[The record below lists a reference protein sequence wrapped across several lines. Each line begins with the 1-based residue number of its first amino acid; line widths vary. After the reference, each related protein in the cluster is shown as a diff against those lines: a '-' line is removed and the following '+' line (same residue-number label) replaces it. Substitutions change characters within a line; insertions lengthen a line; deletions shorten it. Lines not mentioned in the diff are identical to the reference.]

1 MAPSLPDPATS
12 AAVLLGSSTFR
23 DTHLDALP
31 GVANNVADLAAI
43 LVDSELLGLP
53 TQRVC
58 TLLDCADT
66 SELIGQLSQLAADT
80 LDTFIVYYSGHG
92 LLSREGD
99 LILATPTARADLPK
113 YTGLPY
119 ACLRDIVD
127 RCRAARRIVILDC
140 CFSGRA
146 LRAMSDTAT
155 AIIGQVDADGIYVL
169 TSAPATSPSVAPQH
183 ARNTAF
189 TGGLLRVLSKGI
201 PGANELLSLDDVY
214 DHTLVAMA
222 RHGWPR
228 PQRFGTNTIGRFGFL
243 RNRAWCRAPAPM
255 PTEPLAD
262 PGRHRRLAEGVRDAL
277 AVVAPTLGPTGQDGL
292 DALHRAFP
300 LYGAYSSAGAGAG
313 AGAGEANEREAGI
326 ALVHE
331 TMLAMREQYGDG
343 ATTAA
348 VILGVLV
355 DGLQTLLESGSEPG
369 RLDAAVSAETA
380 RIARQLLPNVR
391 SASDVPSLSPSLD
404 ELSAAVRTA
413 LGEHEV
419 ADAVVAAARSVG
431 AGNVEVVPASAGEH
445 PATSSTLESST
456 FVLESKVLA
465 PNGAVGPIALDDPFV
480 LASPDGEIDTRALLA
495 AAGSSRPAIL
505 IIAPRVSTFAIRAL
519 LHAFSQVVVVR
530 PTDPALDLTA
540 LQDRLDPGGAG
551 SGWSRARR
559 SLVLPTATTIDRPA
573 ADLELS
579 RNRVTLNVTDRTDED
594 QMVVAVR
601 ALAVARSVAD
611 AGVVP
616 GAGAALRAAA
626 EFRESDT
633 TQDPVT
639 VLVRAAAAE
648 PYRRLKLTIEH
659 GGDGRGRA
667 RRNPADP
674 EDLAVDSLATVRG
687 ALAHA
692 AATASRYLARA

>member
-1 MAPSLPDPATS
+1 VAPNLPDPAAS

-43 LVDSELLGLP
+43 LVDTELLGLP

-99 LILATPTARADLPK
+99 LILATPAARADLPK

-127 RCRAARRIVILDC
+127 RCRATRRIVILDC

-189 TGGLLRVLSKGI
+189 TGGLLRVLSRGI

-214 DHTLVAMA
+214 DHTLMAMA

-228 PQRFGTNTIGRFGFL
+228 PQRFGTNTIGRFGLL
-243 RNRAWCRAPAPM
+243 RNRAWCRTPAPI

-300 LYGAYSSAGAGAG
+300 LHDADSSAGAGAG
-313 AGAGEANEREAGI
+313 EASEREAGI
-326 ALVHE
+326 ALVRE

-369 RLDAAVSAETA
+369 RLDAAVSVETA
-380 RIARQLLPNVR
+380 RIAHQLLTNAR
-391 SASDVPSLSPSLD
+391 SASDAPSLSPSLD

-413 LGEHEV
+413 LGEQEV

-456 FVLESKVLA
+456 FVLDSKVLA

-480 LASPDGEIDTRALLA
+480 LASTDGEIDTRALLA

-505 IIAPRVSTFAIRAL
+505 IIAPRVSTFAVRAL

-540 LQDRLDPGGAG
+540 LQNRLDPGGAG

-579 RNRVTLNVTDRTDED
+579 RNRVTLNVTDRTDQD
-594 QMVVAVR
+594 HMVVAVR

-611 AGVVP
+611 AGVVL

-639 VLVRAAAAE
+639 VLVRAAASE
-648 PYRRLKLTIEH
+648 PYRRLKLTIER

-667 RRNPADP
+667 GRDPADP

-692 AATASRYLARA
+692 AATASRYLAKA

>member
-12 AAVLLGSSTFR
+12 AAVLIGSSTFR

-43 LVDSELLGLP
+43 LVDTELLGLP
-53 TQRVC
+53 ARRVC
-58 TLLDCADT
+58 TLLDYADT
-66 SELIGQLSQLAADT
+66 SELIGQLSRLAAEA

-99 LILATPTARADLPK
+99 LILATPTTRIDMPK

-119 ACLRDIVD
+119 ACMRDIVD

-155 AIIGQVDADGIYVL
+155 VIIGQVDADGIYVL
-169 TSAPATSPSVAPQH
+169 TSAPATSPSIAPPD

-189 TGGLLRVLSKGI
+189 TGGLLSVLSRGI
-201 PGANELLSLDDVY
+201 PGASELLSLDDVY
-214 DHTLVAMA
+214 DHTLMAMA

-228 PQRFGTNTIGRFGFL
+228 PQRFVTNTISRFGIL
-243 RNRAWCRAPAPM
+243 RNRAWRRAPAPA
-255 PTEPLAD
+255 PTEPAAD
-262 PGRHRRLAEGVRDAL
+262 PGRHRHLAEGVRDAL

-292 DALHRAFP
+292 DALDRAFP
-300 LYGAYSSAGAGAG
+300 PPDTDSPAS
-313 AGAGEANEREAGI
+313 AGEASDRQAGI
-326 ALVHE
+326 ALVRE

-355 DGLQTLLESGSEPG
+355 DGLQTLLESGSEPA

-380 RIARQLLPNVR
+380 RIANQLR
-391 SASDVPSLSPSLD
+391 ATASSASRAPGPSPSLD

-431 AGNVEVVPASAGEH
+431 AGNVEVVPASAAEH
-445 PATSSTLESST
+445 SATSTTVESST
-456 FVLESKVLA
+456 FVLDSTVLA
-465 PNGAVGPIALDDPFV
+465 PNAAVGPITLDNPFV
-480 LASPDGEIDTRALLA
+480 LASTDGEIDTRALVA
-495 AAGSSRPAIL
+495 AAGNSRPAIL
-505 IIAPRVSTFAIRAL
+505 IIAPHASTFAVRAL

-540 LQDRLDPGGAG
+540 LRDRLDPGGAR

-559 SLVLPTATTIDRPA
+559 SLVLPTATTIERPA

-579 RNRVTLNVTDRTDED
+579 RNRVTLNVTDGIGQDR
-594 QMVVAVR
+594 MALAVR

-616 GAGAALRAAA
+616 GAGGALRAAA
-626 EFRESDT
+626 ELPESDT

-639 VLVRAAAAE
+639 ALVRAAASE
-648 PYRRLKLTIEH
+648 PYRRLQLSMAR
-659 GGDGRGRA
+659 GDDGRGRPTRDPA
-667 RRNPADP
+667 NP
-674 EDLAVDSLATVRG
+674 EVLAVDALATVRG
-687 ALAHA
+687 ALTHA
-692 AATASRYLARA
+692 AATTSRYLTGADGFG